1 MAAKPPYM
9 KQTKKEKVRD
19 EMMVRKKVE
28 SILTEFETSEEVFRF
43 LDDSHKR
50 SQYQQK
56 FDRDFYKL
64 SISYIEKL
72 ANLLVLTNANQMFH
86 LWAYRQS
93 IMDHKKGLMK
103 LYKTILKTIK
113 DYETKN
119 L

>member
-1 MAAKPPYM
+1 M

-19 EMMVRKKVE
+19 EMMVKKKVDA
-28 SILTEFETSEEVFRF
+28 ILTEYETSQEVFKF
-43 LDDSHKR
+43 LDVSHRR
-50 SQYQQK
+50 SEYQQK

-64 SISYIEKL
+64 TVSYIEKL

-93 IMDHKKGLMK
+93 VMDHKKGLME
-103 LYKTILKTIK
+103 LYQTILKTIK
-113 DYETKN
+113 DYEIKN